1 MRKLLIICNGSHKNI
16 KKINYYIIIHFHE
29 NDG

>member
-16 KKINYYIIIHFHE
+16 KKINYIIIPFHE